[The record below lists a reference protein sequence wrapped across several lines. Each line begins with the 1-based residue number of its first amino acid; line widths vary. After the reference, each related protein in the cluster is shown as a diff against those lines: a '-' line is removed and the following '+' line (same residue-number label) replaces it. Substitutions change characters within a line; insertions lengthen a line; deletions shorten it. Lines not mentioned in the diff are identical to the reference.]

1 MTDSKINV
9 AILGV
14 GNCAS
19 SFVQGLEYYKSEQ
32 DENGLISDVIGGY
45 RVSDIEVV
53 CAFDINKS
61 KVGKDLSEAIFE
73 EPNNT
78 VKFAEVPNLGVNVKP
93 GKVLDGIGKFV
104 EDIIDPTEDSENV
117 IKDLKESGA
126 EILINLLPVGSDEA
140 VKFYADC
147 AIAANVG
154 FINCIPVFI
163 ARDDEWYKS
172 LKTIMSLL
180 LETTLKA
187 KSVQQLFIEF

>member
-61 KVGKDLSEAIFE
+61 KVGKDLSKAIFE

-104 EDIIDPTEDSENV
+104 EDIIC
-117 IKDLKESGA
+117 
-126 EILINLLPVGSDEA
+126 LLYTSDA
-140 VKFYADC
+140 AD
-147 AIAANVG
+147 
-154 FINCIPVFI
+154 
-163 ARDDEWYKS
+163 E
-172 LKTIMSLL
+172 
-180 LETTLKA
+180 
-187 KSVQQLFIEF
+187 

>member
-73 EPNNT
+73 EPNNKQELLDYFKKFNQSLDT
-78 VKFAEVPNLGVNVKP
+78 VRNTSLQEANRELWNV
-93 GKVLDGIGKFV
+93 L
-104 EDIIDPTEDSENV
+104 N
-117 IKDLKESGA
+117 
-126 EILINLLPVGSDEA
+126 
-140 VKFYADC
+140 
-147 AIAANVG
+147 
-154 FINCIPVFI
+154 
-163 ARDDEWYKS
+163 
-172 LKTIMSLL
+172 
-180 LETTLKA
+180 ET
-187 KSVQQLFIEF
+187 S

>member
-19 SFVQGLEYYKSEQ
+19 SFVQGLEYYKREQ

-104 EDIIDPTEDSENV
+104 EDIIDPTEDSFNV
-117 IKDLKESGA
+117 IKDL
-126 EILINLLPVGSDEA
+126 LNPL
-140 VKFYADC
+140 
-147 AIAANVG
+147 N
-154 FINCIPVFI
+154 
-163 ARDDEWYKS
+163 YK
-172 LKTIMSLL
+172 LD
-180 LETTLKA
+180 
-187 KSVQQLFIEF
+187 